1 MLFEGSGVALVT
13 PFKKN
18 GEINFE
24 RLGQLIEFHIENNTD
39 ALIVCGTTGESATMT
54 HEEKF
59 SVFDYT
65 VKKANGRIPVIAG
78 TGTNNTKDAV
88 EMSMMAEVIGV
99 DGLLVVTPYYNK
111 ATQEGLITHYAEIAS
126 SVRLPI
132 IVYNVPSRT
141 GVNVKP
147 DTISELSKIPNIV
160 GVKEASGDISQ
171 ILEIA
176 SKVPENFYIYSGND
190 DQIVPIMSLGGK
202 GVISVL
208 ANVFPKETHDM
219 CEAYKMGDV
228 NRARELQIKYSNFI
242 KLLFSEVN
250 PIPVKAAMKELG
262 MDCGIPRL
270 PLTPMN
276 KVKKRSLINEYNK
289 LKNDK

>member
-18 GEINFE
+18 GEIDFK
-24 RLGQLIEFHIENNTD
+24 RLGELIEFHIENDTD

-54 HEEKF
+54 HEEKYAI
-59 SVFDYT
+59 FDYT
-65 VKKANGRIPVIAG
+65 VKKVNGRIPVIAG

-111 ATQEGLITHYAEIAS
+111 ATQEGLIAHYAEIAS
-126 SVRLPI
+126 SVKLPI

-141 GVNVKP
+141 GLNIKA
-147 DTISELSKIPNIV
+147 DTILELSKISNIV
-160 GVKEASGDISQ
+160 GIKEASGDISQ

-176 SKVPENFYIYSGND
+176 SKVPEDFYIYSGND

-219 CEAYKMGDV
+219 CEAYKTGDV
-228 NRARELQIKYSNFI
+228 KKALELQIKYANCI

-262 MDCGIPRL
+262 FDCGNPRL
-270 PLTPMN
+270 PLTPMS
-276 KVKKRSLINEYNK
+276 KVKKRSLINEYNS